1 MNPPNQPEGKSKFS
15 DDKQN
20 NNNNENYV
28 SIIDNDV
35 ILNFL
40 NEYENNSKKYKAL

>member
-1 MNPPNQPEGKSKFS
+1 MTQKPHQEPKISAYPEEKSP
-15 DDKQN
+15 
-20 NNNNENYV
+20 NENYV

-40 NEYENNSKKYKAL
+40 NEYESSNNNNKG